1 MRITLVLFAF
11 LTSFCSLGKEVAT
24 FGAIVFPPHTTFDEK
39 TKECVGDS
47 IISTRHILRQY
58 DIEMDVVCASAI
70 RIYKLIESGDADITI
85 NVKST
90 NALKQNVT
98 FIDIP
103 YQSLSLALYSHE
115 SIASQRTIS
124 GIRGFDYHGQRE
136 RLLAN
141 GFEFVDLP
149 NSLSALQVFIKR
161 RSSHLISYQGP
172 VEYYLKEFSEKLQEP
187 LMVTPLLSV
196 DTFYAI
202 SKKSHLATELKA
214 AFDGYAEKH
223 KINYF
228 RKKPVVFP

>member
-1 MRITLVLFAF
+1 MRITLVLLVL
-11 LTSFCSLGKEVAT
+11 LTSFSSLGEELAT
-24 FGAIVFPPHTTFDEK
+24 FGAIVFPPHTTFDDK

-70 RIYKLIESGDADITI
+70 RIYKLIESGKVDITI

-90 NALKQNVT
+90 NALKHNVT
-98 FIDIP
+98 FINTP

-124 GIRGFDYHGQRE
+124 AIRGFDYHGQRQ

-149 NSLSALQVFIKR
+149 NSLSALQVFVKR

-172 VEYYLKEFSEKLQEP
+172 AEYYLREFTEKLQEP

-196 DTFYAI
+196 DTHYAI
-202 SKKSHLATELKA
+202 SKKSLYTAKLQA
-214 AFDGYAEKH
+214 AFNDYAQKH
-223 KINYF
+223 KFDYF
-228 RKKPVVFP
+228 REKPVVFP